1 MSGAARATQS
11 RPAPVATERASES
24 SGSSQTAR
32 LQDARVSSILSG
44 KNLYRM
50 SDGRIIELPDDIT
63 AEQAAKLEA
72 DAKVAQQKLG
82 KGPAPK
88 PVPQVKKAADK
99 SGKKDAKKPPPKSAK
114 GGAGRKGG
122 PKSTGRMAALK
133 SFGGKVAKFLLGK
146 AGPVLQRGISKLR
159 TLSKNEQTHD
169 DAATKVKLAEKAVVH
184 PPSEGQSKSN
194 NAQVQA
200 VEARPAPPV
209 DPEKGKATLQKSLTD
224 NVPKSIEDVDNFKRD
239 MKGQHIGADVM
250 KTVQGDKNA
259 VVGTFADMEKTQPPA
274 PPEQVPENL
283 PPPEAAPPTGAMNLG
298 AGAVAPLQPEH
309 TDVSKFTKEG
319 DAKLKEEGVT
329 QEQLD
334 MVDSGD
340 LAAANKEKKGME
352 QMAKT
357 EPLAIKQQAQKETAK
372 VDADLKNEEKKER
385 GALNA
390 KRKGGL
396 TGANQKQKK
405 AKSDLEKKRE
415 EVAAKINGI
424 HKAAQDKV
432 KKKLADLE
440 TQSMKR
446 FDDGNTVATKAF
458 ESDVNREIE
467 AFKDD
472 RYSGVFGWARKAKD
486 WLLGMDELPGVKAI
500 FERNRAKFVATIEKL
515 VADIGAENK
524 RVIQE
529 CKDDL
534 AKARAEIKE
543 YVDKLG
549 PSLKD
554 IGQKTAGEVNR
565 QLDDMDKFVAKK
577 EEELQQK
584 LADKQQAAIKAIDEK
599 IEKMKDAMGGAL
611 AKLGKLLLLA
621 AKKFFTWALE
631 KFGYSL
637 GEIQSIIDK
646 GAAVLKAIFTK
657 PIQFVKNLMKAAITG
672 FENFGKKFLTYLK
685 ESLFEWLTG
694 AMEGVKFPTS
704 WDFMGIVGFLLQL
717 VGITYVNVRKHM
729 VTELGEPAVVAL
741 EGGFKLVKTLITEG
755 PMAAWEQLKEMAGE
769 MRDTFIDAVKD
780 FIKTKIIEQ
789 AIIWIGSLLIPGA
802 GIVKAIIG
810 IYDTIVFFIQKA
822 KQIMKMIANFLGS
835 ISEIAAGNIGAAAAA
850 MEAGLARG
858 LTLVI
863 SFLAK
868 LLKMDGITAK
878 IKNAIS
884 KVRGKVDGV
893 LAKIAKW
900 IGTKAKA
907 LIGGI
912 KKGAKSLLAWWK
924 KKKAI
929 KAGGESHTLT
939 FVGEKQNA
947 RLVVRSDPVDPPTFV
962 LRFVPDGKVPKKVTT
977 LNSDIADLT
986 KQVNTAQ
993 AASPPNEAKIATLDQ
1008 KLTAKFNE
1016 LGELLATLTDSSAAM
1031 GSEKNPVPIEYPKRR
1046 AAAYP
1051 NIYTG
1056 PESDY
1061 YIKQD
1066 WLKACA
1072 AMGSGKKARDS
1083 LLTYEPKL
1091 GNEEGFKK
1099 WKGAVSV
1106 FKASGGPAQALPNS
1120 STVGLSDEFA
1130 SLAPGKLLV
1139 FSEKGKTGGG
1149 GKINKLFKPFGFRP
1163 KHEDLDGDHVM
1174 ERQLG
1179 GPDEI
1184 KNLWPLKAGENR
1196 SSGSLLNTME
1206 VPGTKMTLNQAREK
1220 RPKQDKK
1227 KTLYL
1232 LIKKTKV
1239 V

>member
-99 SGKKDAKKPPPKSAK
+99 SGKKDAKKPPTKSAK

-122 PKSTGRMAALK
+122 PKSTGRTAALK

-146 AGPVLQRGISKLR
+146 AGPVLQRGMSKLR

-169 DAATKVKLAEKAVVH
+169 DAPTKVKLAEKAVVH

-209 DPEKGKATLQKSLTD
+209 DPEKGKATLQKSLAD

-357 EPLAIKQQAQKETAK
+357 EPLAIQQQARKETAK
-372 VDADLKNEEKKER
+372 VDADLRNEEKKER

-717 VGITYVNVRKHM
+717 VGITYTNVRKHM

-900 IGTKAKA
+900 IGSKAKA

-912 KKGAKSLLAWWK
+912 KKGAAKFREWWHLK
-924 KKKAI
+924 KKVGKATLSTAGSENATLVMVANSPGVEWAQYLKEIKPKTQEQKDALVEAKAKVAFI
-929 KAGGESHTLT
+929 KAPMKRGADKAEHAKNVEAAFNKLAECVKILNDTRGSKTPASVISFGGVDGLGGGLQATASVLSSIHQPGGEPADDAKIWAGLKDLGAALGGGVRGRWYVQGHLLNHNIGGPGKRYNLT
-939 FVGEKQNA
+939 PITKDANNKHKENVETALKGLILDKTNPEVVSYTVEAMPGPPKGKNHRRVALEKKTK
-947 RLVVRSDPVDPPTFV
+947 LSVDETKELAAVKLLDKLTSGFKCTAWI
-962 LRFVPDGKVPKKVTT
+962 LDQAADGKWTKRRKALSKVTT
-977 LNSDIADLT
+977 TVDH
-986 KQVNTAQ
+986 
-993 AASPPNEAKIATLDQ
+993 
-1008 KLTAKFNE
+1008 
-1016 LGELLATLTDSSAAM
+1016 
-1031 GSEKNPVPIEYPKRR
+1031 
-1046 AAAYP
+1046 
-1051 NIYTG
+1051 NI
-1056 PESDY
+1056 
-1061 YIKQD
+1061 
-1066 WLKACA
+1066 
-1072 AMGSGKKARDS
+1072 
-1083 LLTYEPKL
+1083 
-1091 GNEEGFKK
+1091 
-1099 WKGAVSV
+1099 
-1106 FKASGGPAQALPNS
+1106 
-1120 STVGLSDEFA
+1120 
-1130 SLAPGKLLV
+1130 
-1139 FSEKGKTGGG
+1139 EKGGKTYG
-1149 GKINKLFKPFGFRP
+1149 
-1163 KHEDLDGDHVM
+1163 
-1174 ERQLG
+1174 
-1179 GPDEI
+1179 
-1184 KNLWPLKAGENR
+1184 
-1196 SSGSLLNTME
+1196 
-1206 VPGTKMTLNQAREK
+1206 
-1220 RPKQDKK
+1220 
-1227 KTLYL
+1227 Y
-1232 LIKKTKV
+1232 
-1239 V
+1239 